1 MGKSFLT
8 PVARLVLGDV
18 YEPQVKDAEGQP
30 LVIKSGPNAGLPQK
44 RWFMAIAIPK
54 TDPEWAALWETICEE
69 ARTSFPTQFDTSGAI
84 INPEG
89 FAFKVTDG
97 DSTKPNTRGVAP
109 VAKTGHAG
117 HWIMNFSGTF
127 PPKVYGA
134 DNMPINAPG
143 FIKRG
148 YYVRVHGNVAGNG
161 STQRP
166 GVYLN
171 YEGIQLVAEGD
182 EINIGKSGE
191 EMFGGKA
198 VGPLPTGARP
208 FTPPGAQ
215 TVPGERQHPAA
226 AVMTPPTPPVP
237 VQATV
242 GPTPAAPGV
251 APAPNFLNPQGIA
264 PGAGVVSGAPTFRL
278 EDGSQWTREQLLAS
292 GWTNEAIDA
301 LPPF

>member
-18 YEPQVKDAEGQP
+18 DEPQTKDAEGAP
-30 LVIKSGPNAGLPQK
+30 LVVKSGPNVGQPQK
-44 RWFMAIAIPK
+44 RWFVAIAIPK
-54 TDPEWAALWETICEE
+54 TDPEWAPLWATICEE
-69 ARTSFPTQFDTSGAI
+69 ARTSFPTQFDANGACL
-84 INPEG
+84 NPE
-89 FAFKVTDG
+89 FAFKVIDG
-97 DSTKPNTRGVAP
+97 DSTKPNARNVAP
-109 VAKTGHAG
+109 VAKIGHAG
-117 HWIMNFSGTF
+117 HMILNFSGTF

-215 TVPGERQHPAA
+215 TAPAA
-226 AVMTPPTPPVP
+226 PAPAVGPVAPAP
-237 VQATV
+237 VQAA
-242 GPTPAAPGV
+242 PAAPGV
-251 APAPNFLNPQGIA
+251 APAPSFLNPQGTTA
-264 PGAGVVSGAPTFRL
+264 PAAPVASTFQL
-278 EDGSQWTREQLLAS
+278 DDGSRWTREQLLAS
-292 GWTNEAIDA
+292 GWANEAIDA
-301 LPPF
+301 LIPF